1 MKLYVG
7 CAMWAHRPW
16 VGRWFPA
23 DTRSGEELIP
33 YSTWCTSVE
42 GNTTHYAA
50 PKAQTV
56 ARWAE
61 LVPDDFRFCFKVPKS
76 ITHERRLRNVADE
89 IDSFL
94 ELLTPVQANL
104 GPVQLQLPATFGP
117 EDLPVLADACHNLP
131 RSVEWAVETR
141 HPDFSAGGRQ
151 ERRLNDLLAETGIN
165 RVTLDSRTL
174 FTVPPET
181 PLEKEA
187 WERKPRLAVRP
198 VTTATQPI
206 VRIIGVTNPR
216 TTIDGWSQWVP
227 KIAQWCESGVT
238 PHVFI
243 HTPDNHDSPELA
255 RRFHDDVSALVDLE
269 PLPEPSSPEIQLG
282 LFG

>member
-1 MKLYVG
+1 
-7 CAMWAHRPW
+7 MWAQRSW
-16 VGRWFPA
+16 VGRWFPK

-33 YSTWCTSVE
+33 YATWCTSVE
-42 GNTTHYAA
+42 GNTTHYAP
-50 PKAQTV
+50 PKLETV
-56 ARWAE
+56 ERWAE
-61 LVPDDFRFCFKVPKS
+61 LVPEHFRFCFKVPRS
-76 ITHERRLRNVADE
+76 VTHERRLRNVAQE

-94 ELLTPVQANL
+94 DLLAPVRNNL

-117 EDLPVLADACHNLP
+117 DDLPVLADACRNLP

-141 HPDFSAGGRQ
+141 HPDFSAGGRL
-151 ERRLNDLLAETGIN
+151 ERSLNDLLAEQGIN

-174 FTVPPET
+174 FNVPPVT
-181 PLEKEA
+181 ALEKEA
-187 WERKPRLAVRP
+187 WERKPRLGVRP
-198 VTTATQPI
+198 VTTASQPL
-206 VRIIGVTNPR
+206 VRIIGATNPR

-243 HTPDNHDSPELA
+243 HTPDNHDSPSLA
-255 RRFHDDVSALVDLE
+255 RHFHADVSALVDLD
-269 PLPEPSSPEIQLG
+269 PLPEPMTSEEQLD